1 MQLLIG
7 IIDMVDDEERTRLV
21 HIITA
26 LANVL
31 VFSNFSLFR
40 VVGNMLEWTLDVQI
54 FWWVLF
60 IFALIAVNVWVY
72 YTCYKKPQDKARSA
86 SS

>member
-7 IIDMVDDEERTRLV
+7 VRDMVDDEERTRLV
-21 HIITA
+21 RIITA

-31 VFSNFSLFR
+31 VFSNFSIFR

-54 FWWVLF
+54 
-60 IFALIAVNVWVY
+60 VW
-72 YTCYKKPQDKARSA
+72 
-86 SS
+86 